1 MANEVDTVAQWLLD
15 HKNEAGSQEYVE
27 MAKRFRALD
36 AQTPADS
43 QPTARRDP
51 YSASDTV
58 GRIGTNALLGIPDL
72 AVGATNA
79 LRRYA
84 GTPEDKY
91 PSAMLRSALGIQERP
106 SNAGITRSLSED
118 AVSALFGGGGVGAI
132 KAIQAAPTIGK
143 AVWPAVKSLLAQT
156 VAPTVVSQ
164 IGGEAGKIGAEMAG
178 LDPQTGA
185 LAGSIIGGHATGAAP
200 QAYDKYSHNWY
211 AARAKPD
218 AGNIDMAM
226 ERMGGR
232 ATPGMLG
239 NSRIQDLERGLGS
252 SSGGHELV
260 EGPRQAAHDVIGA
273 ALERA
278 AAERGRTAESPGTT
292 TSEVVTPGTIGDRV
306 KTIAADTAER
316 LRQGSDD
323 AQTRLTERVGRDTPV
338 PLRPLLQT
346 GERVLEPGS
355 GLGPTDR
362 INIEHRLGPALE
374 RLLLRDTNEPGD
386 PAIMFN
392 PDTGRPTTESPMI
405 GHNGGPRMTP
415 RGTVDRGSPAAPY
428 ADVKGYRTELG
439 QSIDNPSTGR
449 LGPAAQLYAPTT
461 EAMRVTAERRG
472 VPRQDFEN
480 AMERTRQVET
490 ETPDSLGGPVGDYN
504 TLADIANKK
513 SLDAYQFLK
522 EGEQNAA
529 DLGTIEA
536 TQHPQVPGLM
546 GDILKQIGQEGINN
560 PNLGAAGPRQT
571 ATRLENLHPESREI
585 LYGDQAPA
593 MEDVTTGARAYNY
606 PTSQTGLNQA
616 TGSAADRSS
625 KAINLGTTLGHLGGG
640 GIGGLVGGAV
650 SMFGP
655 AFVNRLRAQG
665 LNSPETLNALRGGE
679 APPTAN
685 IADLAAAMTAAAQA
699 AKERQSIPLPPIT
712 VEP

>member
-1 MANEVDTVAQWLLD
+1 MSRELTDEEVFGKKPLTDAEVMKPQYSPLNDALGTTGRVLSSATMGLPDLAAGATNSVLRATGMPELSYPSVALR
-15 HKNEAGSQEYVE
+15 KV
-27 MAKRFRALD
+27 
-36 AQTPADS
+36 
-43 QPTARRDP
+43 
-51 YSASDTV
+51 
-58 GRIGTNALLGIPDL
+58 LGIP
-72 AVGATNA
+72 
-79 LRRYA
+79 
-84 GTPEDKY
+84 
-91 PSAMLRSALGIQERP
+91 ERP
-106 SNAGITRSLSED
+106 EGTGLTRSLLED
-118 AVSALFGGGGVGAI
+118 AAAALVGGGGSAI
-132 KAIQAAPTIGK
+132 AKAWQAAPTLGK
-143 AVWPAVKSLLAQT
+143 AILPMLGKLGLHT
-156 VAPTVVSQ
+156 VAPTV
-164 IGGEAGKIGAEMAG
+164 GGQAGAEVGKFGAELLK

-185 LAGSIIGGHATGAAP
+185 LIGSMLGGIAPGAAP
-200 QAYDKYSHNWY
+200 QAYKRYSHDWY
-211 AARAKPD
+211 ADRAKPD
-218 AGNIDMAM
+218 AGNIDIAM
-226 ERMGGR
+226 TRMGGE

-239 NSRIQDLERGLGS
+239 NSRIQGMERGLGS

-278 AAERGRTAESPGTT
+278 AAARGMTAESPGTT
-292 TSEVVTPGTIGDRV
+292 TSDVVTPGTIGDRV
-306 KTIAADTAER
+306 RTIAADTAEHLR
-316 LRQGSDD
+316 LGSDE
-323 AQTRLTERVGRDTPV
+323 AQGRISRAVGPTTPV
-338 PLRPLLQT
+338 PLRPVQQAGETLL
-346 GERVLEPGS
+346 RPGS
-355 GLGPTDR
+355 GLGPSER
-362 INIEHRLGPALE
+362 INIEHRIGPALE
-374 RLLLRDTNEPGD
+374 GLLLRDSSGPTGNPGNPNY

-392 PDTGRPTTESPMI
+392 PDTGLPTTESPML

-415 RGTVDRGSPAAPY
+415 EGYPDRGSPAAPY

-439 QSIDNPSTGR
+439 RNVENPSTGR
-449 LGPAAQLYAPTT
+449 LGPAAQLYGPTT
-461 EAMRVTAERRG
+461 EAMRITAERRG
-472 VPRQDFEN
+472 VDRQDFNN

-504 TLADIANKK
+504 TLAKIAEKK
-513 SLDAYQFLK
+513 SLDAYDFIK
-522 EGEQNAA
+522 DAEQNAS

-536 TQHPQVPGLM
+536 TGHPQVPGLM

-560 PNLGAAGPRQT
+560 PNFGAAGPRQT

-593 MEDVTTGARAYNY
+593 MEDITTGARAYNY

-640 GIGGLVGGAV
+640 GIGGMIGGAV

-679 APPTAN
+679 APPAAN

-699 AKERQSIPLPPIT
+699 AKERQPVRLPPVT